1 MKSTIELKKVTKHFG
16 DFTAVRDCDLFV
28 DAGEVV
34 CLLGPSGCGKTT
46 TLRMIAG
53 LERPS
58 SGDVML
64 GDRRVNNLTPE
75 QRDIAMVFQFYALY
89 PALTVAENLAFPL
102 HAERLS
108 RAERDKRITDVSRL
122 LQLDAVLNRKPAE
135 IAEGEKQRVA
145 VARAIIREP
154 NCFLFD
160 EPLSRLDVE
169 LRESMRGQIKEVLQ
183 GLSKAT
189 VIVTHDQLEA
199 LTMADRIT
207 IMRDGVI
214 EQIGTP
220 HDVFT
225 KPANAF
231 VASFI
236 GTPQMN
242 LLGAEFVRADG
253 AAAEVKI
260 GEDALRITGMDG
272 AASQLQPGS
281 VTLGIRPRAFSVA
294 DKSGKDTITVRSEI
308 TEPMGAEVLV
318 HARTPA
324 DTEIR
329 VVVPRNKR
337 VVAGETLHL
346 IPDPGQTHIFD
357 PSGKAVRS

>member
-1 MKSTIELKKVTKHFG
+1 MTLELRKISKNFG
-16 DFTAVRDCDLFV
+16 QFVAVRDVDLSV

-53 LERPS
+53 LETPS
-58 SGDVML
+58 SGDVL
-64 GDRRVNNLTPE
+64 FADRNVTKLTAE
-75 QRDIAMVFQFYALY
+75 QRNVAMVFQFYALY
-89 PALTVAENLAFPL
+89 PALTVEENLAFPL
-102 HAERLS
+102 YVERLS
-108 RAERDKRITDVSRL
+108 SADRRARVMHAADI
-122 LQLDAVLNRKPAE
+122 LQLHDVLDRKPSE

-169 LRESMRGQIKEVLQ
+169 LRESMRAQIKELLL
-183 GLSKAT
+183 GLSKPT

-207 IMRDGVI
+207 IMRDGAI

-220 HDVFT
+220 HEVFA
-225 KPANAF
+225 KPDNVF

-242 LLGAEFVRADG
+242 ILAVKLKESTDAETEFKLDGETLKIAIGAQATAGLVG
-253 AAAEVKI
+253 N
-260 GEDALRITGMDG
+260 
-272 AASQLQPGS
+272 
-281 VTLGIRPRAFSVA
+281 VTLGIRPRAFSLQSEA
-294 DKSGKDTITVRSEI
+294 NDYSITAKSEI
-308 TEPMGAEVLV
+308 IEPMGAETLI
-318 HARTPA
+318 HARTGS

-329 VVVPRNKR
+329 VVVPRERR
-337 VVAGETLHL
+337 VQSGEVLHL
-346 IPDPGQTHIFD
+346 IPNGEQTHLFND
-357 PSGKAVRS
+357 HGKVVR

>member
-1 MKSTIELKKVTKHFG
+1 MTATIDLKKVTKHFG
-16 DFTAVRDCDLFV
+16 DFTAVRDFDLFV

-46 TLRMIAG
+46 SLRMIAG

-58 SGDVML
+58 SGDVFL
-64 GDRRVNNLTPE
+64 ADQRVNNLTPE
-75 QRDIAMVFQFYALY
+75 QRNIAMVFQFYALY

-102 HAERLS
+102 FAERLQS
-108 RAERDKRITDVSRL
+108 AERNKRVADVSEI
-122 LQLDAVLNRKPAE
+122 LQLTDILDRKPNE

-154 NCFLFD
+154 SCFLFD

-207 IMRDGVI
+207 IMRDGII

-220 HDVFT
+220 HEVFT
-225 KPANAF
+225 KPRNAF
-231 VASFI
+231 VGSFI

-242 LLGAEFVRADG
+242 LLSADC
-253 AAAEVKI
+253 E
-260 GEDALRITGMDG
+260 GEKGGGLHLTVGQSRLELKGSAFDG
-272 AASQLQPGS
+272 TAVSGPM
-281 VTLGIRPRAFSVA
+281 TLGIRPRAFSVVSDA
-294 DKSGKDTITVRSEI
+294 GPEALTVNAEI
-308 TEPMGAEVLV
+308 IEPIGAETLI
-318 HARTPA
+318 HARTL
-324 DTEIR
+324 DDSEIR
-329 VVVPRNKR
+329 VVIPRQRK
-337 VVAGETLHL
+337 VAAGETLHL
-346 IPDPGQTHIFD
+346 VPEPGQVHFFD
-357 PSGKAVRS
+357 ASDEATRL